1 MGLYLNPGNDGFHI
15 AVNDD
20 IYIDKSEL
28 IAFTNQKLNKNKR
41 FICVSRP
48 RRFGKSMAAQ
58 MLAAYYTRGC
68 NSKRLFQKLKI
79 AEHRTFLKHLNQHN
93 VIYLNIGQFMAD
105 HGKLDSVIGWME
117 AEVIR
122 ELRQVYGDCF
132 CVTELGLPHALA
144 QIYQQ
149 DTGIMKG
156 FIFIIDEWDCLFREA
171 KNRKDIQ
178 KKYLDFLKRL
188 FKDQPY
194 VSLAYMTG
202 ILPIKKY
209 GTHSAINIFDEYSMT
224 GPRELVA
231 YTGFTEPEVKELCC
245 RYSMDF
251 EQVKSWYDGYQF
263 GSVSIYNP
271 KSVVDAAL
279 SREIDSYWTE
289 TETYEALKTYIE
301 MDYQGLKTA
310 VITML
315 GGGKCKI
322 NARRFQNDMTTF
334 QTKDDVLTLLVH
346 LGYLSYDKER
356 QEVSIPN
363 QEIAEE
369 FWNAVD
375 EPGWYGV
382 I

>member
-1 MGLYLNPGNDGFHI
+1 
-15 AVNDD
+15 
-20 IYIDKSEL
+20 
-28 IAFTNQKLNKNKR
+28 
-41 FICVSRP
+41 
-48 RRFGKSMAAQ
+48 

-271 KSVVDAAL
+271 KSVVDEAL

-346 LGYLSYDKER
+346 LGYLSYDKEK

-382 I
+382 IQAVAKSQSLLEATLALDMDAVASGLDEIHMEIL